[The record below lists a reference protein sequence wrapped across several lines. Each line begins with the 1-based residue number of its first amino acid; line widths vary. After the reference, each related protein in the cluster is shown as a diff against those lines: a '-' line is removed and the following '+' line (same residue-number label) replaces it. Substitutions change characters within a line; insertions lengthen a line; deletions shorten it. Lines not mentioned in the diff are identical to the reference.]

1 MLDPDPDEINADPQ
15 PCCIWFLVA
24 DCHAMLLLC
33 GGGVGRPDGRGVRAL
48 VQPGRGNP
56 GAGEHQGP
64 AGAPGSQDQSSPL
77 QGRWTPSRF
86 LAGVQDP
93 FYFVLLII
101 DPDSLY
107 RSKKVK
113 STGANSNL
121 FCLKGLGHEM
131 EFKYFDKNRYFQI

>member
-1 MLDPDPDEINADPQ
+1 MLDPDPDETNADRQ

-24 DCHAMLLLC
+24 DGHAMFLLC
-33 GGGVGRPDGRGVRAL
+33 GGGVGRPDGRCVRAL

-77 QGRWTPSRF
+77 QGRWTPSHF

-93 FYFVLLII
+93 FYFVLIKT
-101 DPDSLY
+101 DPDTDLY
-107 RSKKVK
+107 KTRKVQAT
-113 STGANSNL
+113 TGIC
-121 FCLKGLGHEM
+121 FV
-131 EFKYFDKNRYFQI
+131 